1 VIARIVAALLAM
13 FLAAAPAVAQQAVDL
28 ELVLAIDSSNSVS
41 ASEWGLQMKGYAT
54 AFRDP
59 RVQTAIASGPA
70 GRIGVAAVIWAD
82 DAGPKH
88 DGPWFVLATPA
99 DCEGFAA
106 YMDALG
112 RGIFGE
118 TGIGAGIAVA
128 IHAMRKNGLTSP
140 RQVIDVSGDGRERP
154 TKGVMVPITVANELA
169 WENGVTVNGL
179 AILNEDP
186 DLALWY
192 AANVIAGPHAFVMTA
207 DDYHDFVEAIVRKLI
222 REIEHK
228 ERLSLR

>member
-1 VIARIVAALLAM
+1 VITRIAALFALL
-13 FLAAAPAVAQQAVDL
+13 LAAAPAAAEQAVDL

-41 ASEWGLQMKGYAT
+41 ASEWGLQMKGYAA

-59 RVQTAIASGPA
+59 RVQTAIASGPNR
-70 GRIGVAAVIWAD
+70 RIGVAAVIWAD

-99 DCEGFAA
+99 DCERFAT
-106 YMDALG
+106 YMDVLG

-128 IHAMRKNGLTSP
+128 IHAMRTNGLTSP

-154 TKGVMVPITVANELA
+154 TKGVMVPIAVANELA

-179 AILNEDP
+179 AILNEDR

-222 REIEHK
+222 REIKHK